1 MSIGDILHN
10 KRKQLGLTLEEV
22 GNAVGVSKSTVRKWE
37 TGYIANIKRDKIA
50 NLAKIL
56 QINPVV
62 LIQGEESESPKT
74 EQEQALH
81 FLPQSNIRSIPIF
94 ESVAAGFG
102 AVANAYPIDYMP
114 LYIENDNEAN
124 ETICVTVKG
133 DSMYPKI
140 EDGDLIQVRKQDSV
154 DSGKIAV
161 VLIDGED
168 TVVKK
173 VVYDSNTIQLISINP
188 EYAPRIFSGREVMR
202 LRILGLV
209 RKIIKSVD

>member
-1 MSIGDILHN
+1 MTIGDIIHN

-37 TGYIANIKRDKIA
+37 TGYIANIKRDKIS

-56 QINPVV
+56 QINPVT
-62 LIQGEESESPKT
+62 LIHGDETGSTDSNQEES
-74 EQEQALH
+74 LH
-81 FLPQSNIRSIPIF
+81 FLPQKNIRNIPVF

-114 LYIENDNEAN
+114 LYIENETEAA

-140 EDGDLIQVRKQDSV
+140 EDGDLIQVRKQTSV

-173 VVYDSNTIQLISINP
+173 VVYDDNTIQLLSINP
-188 EYAPRIFSGREVMR
+188 EYAPRIFSGREVTR
-202 LRILGLV
+202 LRILGMV
-209 RKIIKSVD
+209 RKIIKNVE

>member
-1 MSIGDILHN
+1 MAIGDIIHN
-10 KRKQLGLTLEEV
+10 KRKQLGLTLEDV

-37 TGYIANIKRDKIA
+37 TGYIANIKRDKIS

-56 QINPVV
+56 QINPVI
-62 LIQGEESESPKT
+62 LIQGDETVSDESDQDQSL
-74 EQEQALH
+74 Q
-81 FLPQSNIRSIPIF
+81 FLPQKNIRNIPVF

-102 AVANAYPIDYMP
+102 AVANAYPIDYIP
-114 LYIENDNEAN
+114 LYIENEAEAK

-140 EDGDLIQVRKQDSV
+140 EDGDLIQVRKQTSV

-173 VVYDSNTIQLISINP
+173 VVYDDNAIQLLSINP
-188 EYAPRIFSGREVMR
+188 EYAPRIFSGKEVTR
-202 LRILGLV
+202 LRILGIV
-209 RKIIKSVD
+209 RKVVKCID